1 MPIGPTLRKQRRTWL
16 VERTVE
22 KMAHNYDREM
32 LEFIQRNPSSYHVIE
47 GQKRRLLEAGYEQLL
62 ESGDWAIREGGKYF
76 VTRNGSAMVAFRV
89 PKRDFKGFM
98 IMASHSDSPM
108 LKIKE
113 NPEIT
118 VEGAYQKLNVEV
130 YGGALLAPWFD
141 RPLSVAGR
149 VLLRTKDGVRA
160 RLVNVDRDLLL
171 IPSLAIHMDR
181 GANNG
186 HEYKVQRD
194 LLPLYGMG
202 EAEPLL
208 EVVAG
213 VCGAEPGEILG
224 HDLFVY
230 NRQAPSIWGARE
242 EFLSSPRLDDIQCGF
257 SSLAGFLES
266 EPGESIPVHVVL
278 DNEEIGSSTRQ
289 GAASTFLEDTLRRIT
304 AGLGLTQGDYLQKL
318 PQSFMLSADN
328 AHGMHPNYPDKCD
341 PVNRPKLGGGVV
353 LKFSGN
359 QKYTTDAVSAA
370 VVRILAEKGGVRL
383 QTFTNHSDLP
393 GGTTLGNISVQHVAV
408 KTADVGI
415 AQLAMHSPYET
426 CASQD
431 TAELVGL
438 ARALFSATLLE
449 QGEEEYIVR

>member
-1 MPIGPTLRKQRRTWL
+1 M
-16 VERTVE
+16 E
-22 KMAHNYDREM
+22 HNYDKE
-32 LEFIQRNPSSYHVIE
+32 LLDFIQSNPSPYHVIE
-47 GQKRRLLEAGYEQLL
+47 AQKKRLLEAGYEQLL
-62 ESGDWAIREGGKYF
+62 ESASWTIRAGGKYF
-76 VTRNGSAMVAFRV
+76 VTRNGSAIIAFRV
-89 PKRDFKGFM
+89 PEKTFKGFM

-149 VLLRTKDGVRA
+149 VLVKTERGVST

-181 GANNG
+181 NANSG

-194 LLPLYGMG
+194 LLPLYGMAD
-202 EAEPLL
+202 AEPLL
-208 EVVAG
+208 ETVAKACG
-213 VCGAEPGEILG
+213 VDAGDILS

-230 NRQAPSIWGARE
+230 NRQAPSVWGAKE
-242 EFLSSPRLDDIQCGF
+242 EFLSSPRLDDIQCAF

-266 EPGESIPVHVVL
+266 EPGESVPVHVVL
-278 DNEEIGSSTRQ
+278 DNEEIGSSTKQ
-289 GAASTFLEDTLRRIT
+289 GAASAFLEDTLRRI
-304 AGLGLTQGDYLQKL
+304 AEGLGLTTGEYLQKL

-328 AHGMHPNYPDKCD
+328 AHGVHPNYGDRCD

-370 VVRILAEKGGVRL
+370 VVRVLAKKAGVRL
-383 QTFTNHSDLP
+383 QTFTNHSDIP
-393 GGTTLGNISVQHVAV
+393 GGTTLGNISTQHVAV
-408 KTADVGI
+408 KTADVGM

-426 CASQD
+426 CAARD
-431 TAELVGL
+431 TEELVGL
-438 ARALFSATLLE
+438 ARTLFSSSLLE
-449 QGEEEYIVR
+449 QGDEDYIVQ

>member
-1 MPIGPTLRKQRRTWL
+1 M
-16 VERTVE
+16 E
-22 KMAHNYDREM
+22 HDYDRE
-32 LEFIQRNPSSYHVIE
+32 LLDFIQSNPSPYHVIE
-47 GQKRRLLEAGYEQLL
+47 AQRKRLLEAGYEQLL
-62 ESGDWAIREGGKYF
+62 ESGHWDVRPGGKYF
-76 VTRNGSAMVAFRV
+76 VTRNGSAIIAFRI
-89 PKRDFKGFM
+89 PEKASRGFM
-98 IMASHSDSPM
+98 LMASHSDSPM

-149 VLLRTKDGVRA
+149 VLVKTEGGVA
-160 RLVNVDRDLLL
+160 TRLVNVDRDLLL

-181 GANNG
+181 NANSG
-186 HEYKVQRD
+186 HEYKAQRD
-194 LLPLYGMG
+194 LLPLYGG
-202 EAEPLL
+202 TDAEPLL
-208 EVVAG
+208 ETVARACG
-213 VCGAEPGEILG
+213 VEAGDILS

-230 NRQAPSIWGARE
+230 NRQAPSVWGAKG
-242 EFLSSPRLDDIQCGF
+242 EFLSSPRLDDLQCAF

-266 EPGESIPVHVVL
+266 ETGESIPVHVVL

-289 GAASTFLEDTLRRIT
+289 GAASAFLKDTLRRI
-304 AGLGLTQGDYLQKL
+304 AAALGLTESEYLQKL

-328 AHGMHPNYPDKCD
+328 AHGVHPNYGDRCD

-370 VVRILAEKGGVRL
+370 VVRVLAEKAGVPI
-383 QTFTNHSDLP
+383 QPFTNHSDIP

-408 KTADVGI
+408 RTADVGI

-426 CASQD
+426 CGRGD
-431 TAELVGL
+431 TAALVGL
-438 ARALFSATLLE
+438 ARTLFSSSMVE
-449 QGEEEYIVR
+449 QGDGDYIIR

>member
-1 MPIGPTLRKQRRTWL
+1 M
-16 VERTVE
+16 E
-22 KMAHNYDREM
+22 HDYDRE
-32 LEFIQRNPSSYHVIE
+32 LLDFIQSNPSPYHVIE
-47 GQKRRLLEAGYEQLL
+47 AQRKRLLEAGYEQLL
-62 ESGDWAIREGGKYF
+62 ESGHWDVRPGGKYF
-76 VTRNGSAMVAFRV
+76 VTRNGSAIIAFRI
-89 PKRDFKGFM
+89 PEKACRGFM
-98 IMASHSDSPM
+98 LMASHSDSPM
-108 LKIKE
+108 FKIKE

-149 VLLRTKDGVRA
+149 VLVKTEGGVA
-160 RLVNVDRDLLL
+160 TRLVNVDRDLLL

-181 GANNG
+181 NANSG

-194 LLPLYGMG
+194 LLPLYGG
-202 EAEPLL
+202 ADAEPLL
-208 EVVAG
+208 ETVARACG
-213 VCGAEPGEILG
+213 VEAGDILS

-230 NRQAPSIWGARE
+230 NRQAPSVWGAGG
-242 EFLSSPRLDDIQCGF
+242 EFLSSPRLDDLQCAF

-266 EPGESIPVHVVL
+266 ETGESIPVHVVL

-289 GAASTFLEDTLRRIT
+289 GAGSSFLEDTLRRIA
-304 AGLGLTQGDYLQKL
+304 AGLGLTESEYLQKL

-328 AHGMHPNYPDKCD
+328 AHGVHPNYGDRCD

-370 VVRILAEKGGVRL
+370 VVRVLAEKAGVAI
-383 QTFTNHSDLP
+383 QPFTNHSDIP

-408 KTADVGI
+408 RTADVGI

-426 CASQD
+426 CGRGD
-431 TAELVGL
+431 TAALVGL
-438 ARALFSATLLE
+438 ARTLFSSSLVE
-449 QGEEEYIVR
+449 QGDGDYIVR

>member
-1 MPIGPTLRKQRRTWL
+1 M
-16 VERTVE
+16 E
-22 KMAHNYDREM
+22 HNYDKE
-32 LEFIQRNPSSYHVIE
+32 LLDFIQSNPSPYHVIE
-47 GQKRRLLEAGYEQLL
+47 AQKKRLLEAGYEQLL
-62 ESGDWAIREGGKYF
+62 ESASWTIRAGGKYF
-76 VTRNGSAMVAFRV
+76 VPRNGSAIIAFRV
-89 PKRDFKGFM
+89 PEKTFKGFM

-149 VLLRTKDGVRA
+149 VLVKTERGVST

-181 GANNG
+181 NANSG

-194 LLPLYGMG
+194 LLPLYGMAD
-202 EAEPLL
+202 AEPLL
-208 EVVAG
+208 ETVAKACG
-213 VCGAEPGEILG
+213 VDAGDILS

-230 NRQAPSIWGARE
+230 NRQAPSVWGAKE
-242 EFLSSPRLDDIQCGF
+242 EFLSSPRLDDIQCAF

-266 EPGESIPVHVVL
+266 EPGESVPVHVVL
-278 DNEEIGSSTRQ
+278 DNEEIGSSTKQ
-289 GAASTFLEDTLRRIT
+289 GAASAFLEDTLRRI
-304 AGLGLTQGDYLQKL
+304 AEGFGLTSGEYLQKL
-318 PQSFMLSADN
+318 PQSYMLSADN
-328 AHGMHPNYPDKCD
+328 AHGVHPNYGDRCD

-370 VVRILAEKGGVRL
+370 VVRVLAKKAGVRL
-383 QTFTNHSDLP
+383 QTFTNHSDIP
-393 GGTTLGNISVQHVAV
+393 
-408 KTADVGI
+408 
-415 AQLAMHSPYET
+415 
-426 CASQD
+426 
-431 TAELVGL
+431 
-438 ARALFSATLLE
+438 
-449 QGEEEYIVR
+449 